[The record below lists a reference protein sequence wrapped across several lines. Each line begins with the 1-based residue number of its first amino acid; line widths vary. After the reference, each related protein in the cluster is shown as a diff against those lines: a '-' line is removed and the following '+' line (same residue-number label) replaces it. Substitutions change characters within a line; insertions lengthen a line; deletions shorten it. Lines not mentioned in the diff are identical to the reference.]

1 MCQSEETP
9 ANRKQRER
17 EEAKVARDAAKASDI
32 AARFAQSSFLKME
45 PLYLEMQALV
55 AHNSFG
61 QVSEIVREPINKN
74 CIMTQS
80 YLMACSAGGELPF
93 DQKTLVS
100 SWPASGRTSYCARTC
115 SAPSLKL
122 LVAD

>member
-1 MCQSEETP
+1 MGQLEETP

-32 AARFAQSSFLKME
+32 AARFAESSLLKME

-55 AHNSFG
+55 AHSSFG

-74 CIMTQS
+74 CIMIQS

-93 DQKTLVS
+93 DQKTL
-100 SWPASGRTSYCARTC
+100 AIHLARTRKGIVLC
-115 SAPSLKL
+115 KNMLCTIAK
-122 LVAD
+122 AAGR